1 MRLLLDTHAFLWWFA
16 GNRRLSEAAR
26 RAIADESNEVLVSAA
41 SAWEIATKY
50 RLGKLP
56 GADEFAGEI
65 PWAIAD
71 EGFEELPVTV
81 DDGARAGAL
90 PGPHNDPFDRML
102 IAQAL
107 SRNLTVVSVDERFDR
122 VRRPPPLVSQ
132 SALAAT
138 VLRDHD
144 PARQCRDRSGARGTD
159 QRPEVAARERI
170 RT

>member
-16 GNRRLSEAAR
+16 GSRRLSEAAR
-26 RAIADESNEVLVSAA
+26 RAIADESNDVLVSAA

-56 GADEFAGEI
+56 SASMLALDIAGTV
-65 PWAIAD
+65 ASQD
-71 EGFEELPVTV
+71 FEELPVTV

-107 SRNLTVVSVDERFDR
+107 SRNLTVVSVDERFDGYG
-122 VRRPPPLVSQ
+122 VRRLW
-132 SALAAT
+132 
-138 VLRDHD
+138 
-144 PARQCRDRSGARGTD
+144 
-159 QRPEVAARERI
+159 
-170 RT
+170 